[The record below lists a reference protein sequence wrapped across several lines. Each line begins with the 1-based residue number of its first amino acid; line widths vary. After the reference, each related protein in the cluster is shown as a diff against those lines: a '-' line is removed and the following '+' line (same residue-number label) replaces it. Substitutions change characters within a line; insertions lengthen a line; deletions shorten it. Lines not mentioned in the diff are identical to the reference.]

1 MNIFTYILDWVPLAI
16 FISVI
21 LILLILIADKI
32 IAVAKER
39 KDGFLSLNWK
49 SILILYTLTATAIF
63 ILFYIV
69 IIIFA

>member
-1 MNIFTYILDWVPLAI
+1 MNIFTYILDLMPLVI

-32 IAVAKER
+32 TAVAKER
-39 KDGFLSLNWK
+39 KDGFLSLKWK
-49 SILILYTLTATAIF
+49 SILMLYTLTASAIF
-63 ILFYIV
+63 ILFYII